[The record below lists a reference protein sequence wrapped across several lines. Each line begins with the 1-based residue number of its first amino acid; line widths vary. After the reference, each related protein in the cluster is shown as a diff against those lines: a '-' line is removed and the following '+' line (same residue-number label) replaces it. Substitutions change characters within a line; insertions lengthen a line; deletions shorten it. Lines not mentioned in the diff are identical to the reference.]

1 MKSFNFTTALIFAAS
16 IAASSSALAGDGLY
30 ISGGINSTTQEFNHT
45 RNTGSNQPNTGP
57 AGGASASV
65 VDKDTGIGFVGG
77 IGYKQHFANDF
88 YVSLEAFYSTENSD
102 TTILNN
108 VLINQTSLDSTY
120 GGDLRFGT
128 DINDKISIYGLS
140 SLTAFDID
148 SDLSYTFAPPVNQ
161 ISNTEWAFVYGGG
174 VEINLND
181 KISTFGEFRLAN
193 DISFDTPVDEG
204 GITSVNELNYSVI
217 RTGLRYS
224 F

>member
-1 MKSFNFTTALIFAAS
+1 MKSLNFTAALLFALTSTASTAAF
-16 IAASSSALAGDGLY
+16 AGDGIF
-30 ISGGINSTTQEFNHT
+30 ISGSINSTTQEFNNT

-77 IGYKQHFANDF
+77 IGYKQHFTSDF
-88 YVSLEAFYSTENSD
+88 YVSVEAFYSTEDSNS
-102 TTILNN
+102 TIINN
-108 VLINQTSLDSTY
+108 VLINNTSLDSTY
-120 GGDLRFGT
+120 GGDLRLGT
-128 DINDKISIYGLS
+128 YINEKVSIYGLS

-161 ISNTEWAFVYGGG
+161 VSNTEWAFVYGGG
-174 VEINLND
+174 VEINLNEQV
-181 KISTFGEFRLAN
+181 STFGEFRLAN
-193 DISFDTPVDEG
+193 DIGFDTPVDEG
-204 GITSVNELNYSVI
+204 GITSLNELNYSVI